1 MSASLAKRLA
11 DLGLLAIVLA
21 LAAVL
26 TAALVM
32 EFAYG
37 EKPCPLC
44 LLERIG
50 MFGICAGLGL
60 HLRGGAAGR
69 GVGLGLVCAVGL
81 LVVSV
86 RQVLLDICPRPGH
99 AYVGSAILGL
109 HMPVWA
115 VLIALAVI
123 AGIAVLL
130 AGLGAD
136 ALRGEVPTPAVARAA
151 RWATLYVAAL
161 SAVNLAAVAL

>member
-1 MSASLAKRLA
+1 VSPPLARRLA
-11 DLGLLAIVLA
+11 DVGLLAIVLA

-26 TAALVM
+26 TAALVL
-32 EFAYG
+32 EFAFG

-44 LLERIG
+44 LIERIG

-60 HLRGGAAGR
+60 HLRGSLAGR
-69 GVGLGLVCAVGL
+69 GVGLGLLCAVGL

-99 AYVGSAILGL
+99 AYVGSAVLGL

-130 AGLGAD
+130 AGFGAD
-136 ALRGEVPTPAVARAA
+136 ALRGEAPAPAVARCA